1 MRVVSLLASAT
12 EIVCALGAGE
22 MLVGR
27 AHECDN
33 AAGVRRLPCCREP
46 AFDVSVSSREIDT
59 EVRRR
64 LRSGEPLYHVH
75 GELIR
80 ELCPDLLITQSHCE
94 VCAITPA
101 DVERSGACA
110 LATQQIA
117 LSASSLKDIFQ
128 SIRQISQ
135 ALGLEEQG
143 GILVEGERQRL
154 NAVREMATRLRRPT
168 VVMVEWTDPLFAMG
182 NWGPELVELANGELL
197 LGKKGEYPAAI
208 PGEQLRDADPEY
220 LIVAPCGFNLERSLR
235 ELTVLEQHPWW
246 QELQAVRKG
255 NVAFAD
261 GNLFFNRSGMTIS
274 ETAEIIAEILHG
286 VSFDRTAGV
295 RLRWIEARAAS
306 DVPRTMVSRT

>member
-1 MRVVSLLASAT
+1 
-12 EIVCALGAGE
+12 

-27 AHECDN
+27 SHECDN
-33 AAGVRRLPCCREP
+33 PDWVRRLPSCSQP

-117 LSASSLKDIFQ
+117 LSASSLEDIFQ

-143 GILVEGERQRL
+143 ELLVEGERRRL
-154 NAVREMATRLRRPT
+154 NAVREKATRFRRPT

-197 LGKKGEYPAAI
+197 LGKKGEYSAAI

-220 LIVAPCGFNLERSLR
+220 LIVAPCGYNLERSLR
-235 ELTVLEQHPWW
+235 ELTVLELYPWW
-246 QELQAVRKG
+246 RELQAVRKG

-261 GNLFFNRSGMTIS
+261 GNLFFNRSGMTIAP
-274 ETAEIIAEILHG
+274 TAETIAEILHDVTFGG
-286 VSFDRTAGV
+286 VGRAHWRRMDA
-295 RLRWIEARAAS
+295 EAAS
-306 DVPRTMVSRT
+306 DVPRMTVSQN